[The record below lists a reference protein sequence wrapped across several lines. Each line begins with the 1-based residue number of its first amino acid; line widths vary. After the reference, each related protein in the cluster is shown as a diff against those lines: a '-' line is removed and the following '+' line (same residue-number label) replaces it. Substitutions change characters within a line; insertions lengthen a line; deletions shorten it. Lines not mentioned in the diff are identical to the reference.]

1 MRRERKQEIKKE
13 NKKEKDTKRVE
24 MVVSAL
30 ALENVFD
37 VSSN

>member
-1 MRRERKQEIKKE
+1 MRRERKQDIKKE
-13 NKKEKDTKRVE
+13 NKKEKDRRRIE